1 MQHAVD
7 LQQAGADAVADGDMV
22 HVLFIGESDRS
33 IYSTYDDG
41 GWQPATLRV
50 DGIDGSWV
58 HGNVYVRP
66 EGVKVYGYV
75 YDAGSRGGAGMNR
88 FDEVVPT
95 PLPARQ
101 SCRALRG
108 KEVMRA
114 GDVLEAYPRRCPE
127 GFAPSRSMSCG
138 AGPSRRAAVPDP
150 PGTAMPVAGPCR
162 RGSSKGQNCELHQQ
176 TQRSPAIIFTL

>member
-1 MQHAVD
+1 VQHAVD
-7 LQQAGADAVADGDMV
+7 LQQAGADAVADGDVV

-33 IYSTYDDG
+33 IYSTHDDG

-58 HGNVYVRP
+58 HGNIYVRP

-88 FDEVVPT
+88 FDEVVPA

-101 SCRALRG
+101 SCSALRG

-114 GDVLEAYPRRCPE
+114 GDVLAAYPRRCPE

-138 AGPSRRAAVPDP
+138 AARLDEPPSLILRAPQCPLPGPAGAGHQKVK
-150 PGTAMPVAGPCR
+150 TA
-162 RGSSKGQNCELHQQ
+162 NCINKRKEV
-176 TQRSPAIIFTL
+176 RP